1 MGVLFYM
8 LQCDKDIYL
17 GKEDTAELNLG
28 ESSHSTE
35 SL

>member
-17 GKEDTAELNLG
+17 RKEDTAELNLG